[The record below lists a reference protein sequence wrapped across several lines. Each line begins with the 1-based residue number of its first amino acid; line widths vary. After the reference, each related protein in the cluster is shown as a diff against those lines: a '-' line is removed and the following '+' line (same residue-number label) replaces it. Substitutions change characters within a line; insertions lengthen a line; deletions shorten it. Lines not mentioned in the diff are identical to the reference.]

1 MPALWPTFIP
11 AVGNYLNSTSS
22 KKTHD
27 EIAEKIA
34 SEYHKAVKTAN
45 TLVHPGNMPLVL
57 GYMPSPSAPKP
68 YTPIKNAIKKT
79 LDDIKKSEGRPKL
92 NHFSDW
98 AQTTS
103 TYWLQTKMSPTPFHP
118 INIGLSTG
126 TVGIPAPITH
136 IINNGGVVPGLKAGL
151 LKAFTHAPQKIPYG
165 IPFATKLVNAFT
177 IHLTTIG
184 GLHTELVTPGTP
196 ITPLPP
202 FPSPQ
207 PWVGMV

>member
-11 AVGNYLNSTSS
+11 AVGNYLNSA
-22 KKTHD
+22 KEGKTH
-27 EIAEKIA
+27 EETAEKIA

-45 TLVHPGNMPLVL
+45 TVLHVNLPLAQ
-57 GYMPSPSAPKP
+57 AP
-68 YTPIKNAIKKT
+68 YAPIKSAIKKT
-79 LDDIKKSEGRPKL
+79 LDDIRESEGRPKPS
-92 NHFSDW
+92 HFSDW
-98 AQTTS
+98 ANATS
-103 TYWLQTKMSPTPFHP
+103 NYWLATTMSPTPFHP

-126 TVGIPAPITH
+126 TVGIPAPISH
-136 IINNGGVVPGLKAGL
+136 IINNGGVVPALKSGLCA
-151 LKAFTHAPQKIPYG
+151 AFTHPPSKIPFG
-165 IPFATKLVNAFT
+165 IPLATKLVTAFT
-177 IHLTTIG
+177 AHLMTVG